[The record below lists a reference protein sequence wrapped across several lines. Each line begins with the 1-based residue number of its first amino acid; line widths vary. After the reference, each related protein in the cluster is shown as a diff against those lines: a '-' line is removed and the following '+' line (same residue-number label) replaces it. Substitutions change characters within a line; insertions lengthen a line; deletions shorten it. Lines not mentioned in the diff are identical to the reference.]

1 MGTPQRLRALVRHLG
16 ASPQQEQAQSSS
28 PTAAPTA
35 AAGAP
40 LGLTT
45 ILFQGDSITDAGR
58 SREQTE
64 PNATLGTG
72 CARRN
77 CWPCLL
83 FCPDPL
89 PLPHAAAA

>member
-1 MGTPQRLRALVRHLG
+1 MPTMDTPQRLRSLVSHLG
-16 ASPQQEQAQSSS
+16 ASPQAQ
-28 PTAAPTA
+28 PAPTPA
-35 AAGAP
+35 PTAGAP

-77 CWPCLL
+77 CWPGLL

-89 PLPHAAAA
+89 PGPYQ